1 MKMIKNFDSKYDDYS
16 FSPKIKH
23 IFFALGL
30 WIRKKRFWVVKLIY
44 KNKSLNNYIKD
55 ERRIL

>member
-23 IFFALGL
+23 IFLHWGYELG
-30 WIRKKRFWVVKLIY
+30 KKDFELS
-44 KNKSLNNYIKD
+44 N
-55 ERRIL
+55 